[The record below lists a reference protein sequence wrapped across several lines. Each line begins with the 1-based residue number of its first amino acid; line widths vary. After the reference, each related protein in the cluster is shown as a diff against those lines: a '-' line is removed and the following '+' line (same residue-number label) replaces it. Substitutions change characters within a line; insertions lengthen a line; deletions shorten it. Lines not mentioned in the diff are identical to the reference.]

1 MIIKNPFPRAVFA
14 FIDKADKTQFWSN
27 MVSFLVCYIFGRCIF
42 GQNGYIFGLNGYI
55 FGQNG
60 YIFGQN
66 GYIFGQ
72 NGYIFGRKKV
82 YFWQISDIFGQ
93 KKCMTLIGII

>member
-60 YIFGQN
+60 YIFGK
-66 GYIFGQ
+66 
-72 NGYIFGRKKV
+72 NGYIFGRKKII
-82 YFWQISDIFGQ
+82 FWQKSDIFGQ